1 MKTGLFNYN
10 SDVFWEEQ
18 EIEARDYIIKCL
30 KSALIK
36 SLRDQNNGFRF
47 FRIESPILTP
57 LEFINEG
64 YRDEVFLTEEYALRP
79 ETTKGS
85 YVYMKSLLQNNKQ
98 KLPLCVWQVG
108 KSYRRE
114 QDAVVKRMKLKE
126 FHQLEFQI
134 CYSQGTHCSYNIKA
148 TEAVKEFLT
157 RILKLEITIEPSDR
171 LPDYS
176 SETTDLICNGMEIA
190 SISKRDDFD
199 HPVLEYAFGLDRI
212 IYQYLL
218 T

>member
-10 SDVFWEEQ
+10 GDIFWDEE
-18 EIEARDYIIKCL
+18 EIESRDYIISGIKN
-30 KSALIK
+30 ALEK
-36 SLRDQNNGFRF
+36 SLRDQNNAFRF
-47 FRIESPILTP
+47 FRTETPILTP
-57 LEFINEG
+57 LSRINEG
-64 YRDEVFLTEEYALRP
+64 YRDEVFITEEYALRP

-85 YVYMKSLLQNNKQ
+85 YEYMRSILQNNKQ

-108 KSYRRE
+108 KSFRRE

-134 CYSQGTHCSYNIKA
+134 AYSENTKCDYSVKA
-148 TEAVKEFLT
+148 TEAVKSFLEV
-157 RILKLEITIEPSDR
+157 LLPEITIEPSDR

-176 SETTDLICNGMEIA
+176 KETNDLICNGMEIA

-212 IYQYLL
+212 VYQYLC
-218 T
+218 